1 MNTLTAVIFSLA
13 FLLLCGTSY
22 AAVQGVRNSAVERK
36 NYEKLAPPVGPYSH
50 AVKYGNTLYLSGLTA
65 YGTEAQGKSMAEQA
79 RAIFSQ
85 LKIIAQA
92 EGSDLSSLIKVTVFI
107 TDFTQAQELREELFR
122 QYGGNLPASSLV
134 EVSKLFAPDVSIEIE
149 AVLGL

>member
-1 MNTLTAVIFSLA
+1 
-13 FLLLCGTSY
+13 
-22 AAVQGVRNSAVERK
+22 
-36 NYEKLAPPVGPYSH
+36 
-50 AVKYGNTLYLSGLTA
+50 
-65 YGTEAQGKSMAEQA
+65 MAEQA